1 MMLDIIKG
9 LMALVAYLIVAP
21 MLGKF
26 IRKDRARQRW
36 TFSLLVFATSWH
48 INKIT
53 FMIGSIE
60 WYRGATKGFEFSI
73 LDVLAIALLISGRNK
88 IGRWFAPGAG
98 LYLLYVAMSWL
109 SIFAAPEPSYVCM
122 AGVRFIKAVLVYLAA
137 CHFLREEEDLHVL
150 LRAMA
155 FTLIV
160 QALAVLKMK
169 YVNHIYQVNGWF
181 EHQNALAMWAYMC
194 GLPLLAAAMSHLVP
208 QKQARLYCYGFM
220 ASGIVVQ
227 SSLSRASLV
236 FFAIGSAIILL
247 VSLCQKVTL
256 RKVTF
261 ILSLACIGGLG
272 LAFTWDTISARFG
285 EDRNKESSELRV
297 LLVNASKEMLA
308 DSAIGQGWNNYA
320 LVINKPW
327 RYGDGIDQWT
337 IDRGYTVSRR
347 SEAATRKPLLAPPR
361 RERLPRLLHLYVIP
375 RSDYVV
381 GVPRHH
387 RHMGDDLEH
396 FPFRSNSRARH
407 PVLPQPARTRAH
419 TDEEPLHVAHPAR
432 IHRAHRSLAEACEE
446 GAALACGRGG
456 AAVSS
461 SRARGLGMRPS
472 VCLAVRGR
480 GGCAGSSSG
489 GRGNDTAASGN
500 AARRG
505 RAGCQSCA

>member
-337 IDRGYTVSRR
+337 IDRGYTVDPD
-347 SEAATRKPLLAPPR
+347 EAKPQPESHYWLLLAENGYPGFFTYMLFLAVTTWWGFR
-361 RERLPRLLHLYVIP
+361 GIIATWGTIWSTFLFGLTLALAIQYYHSQLERVLTQTKNLYMWLILLAFI
-375 RSDYVV
+375 
-381 GVPRHH
+381 
-387 RHMGDDLEH
+387 
-396 FPFRSNSRARH
+396 
-407 PVLPQPARTRAH
+407 
-419 TDEEPLHVAHPAR
+419 AR
-432 IHRAHRSLAEACEE
+432 IEVWRKHAKKARRAAPPVAE
-446 GAALACGRGG
+446 L
-456 AAVSS
+456 
-461 SRARGLGMRPS
+461 PS
-472 VCLAVRGR
+472 VVALHPG
-480 GGCAGSSSG
+480 
-489 GRGNDTAASGN
+489 
-500 AARRG
+500 
-505 RAGCQSCA
+505 